1 MDAPA
6 FIAWRKHLH
15 LTVKAAAQALGC
27 SSTTIDRYEDGRRI
41 PRSIALACAAIEA
54 RTEPIG
60 DAGEP
65 VEREKPRQRLNI
77 TKRKA
82 RAPNRCTLI
91 LSGVRCDYP
100 IEVGDTYYSIAR
112 GARDPSPMCAVCY
125 MLNYREGS
133 ALFHVGS

>member
-6 FIAWRKHLH
+6 FIAWRKHQG

-27 SSTTIDRYEDGRRI
+27 SSITIDRYEDGRRI

-54 RTEPIG
+54 RIEPIG

-65 VEREKPRQRLNI
+65 VERETPRQRVNI

-82 RAPNRCTLI
+82 RARHRCTLI

-100 IEVGDTYYSIAR
+100 IEVGDTYYSITR